1 MRFHVFFVINV
12 ATRRVQITGIRSDP
26 HGLWMEQLARN
37 LTDPV
42 AAFLRHSTK
51 LIHDRDPLFTKRFN
65 AILRSAGVK
74 PILLPPRSPNLNAYA
89 ERFVKSIR
97 VECLDKM
104 IFLGEDHLRHTIGQY
119 LIHIII
125 SRETTKPWTIS

>member
-26 HGLWMEQLARN
+26 HGLWVEQLARN

-42 AAFLRHSTK
+42 EGFLRHSTK

-65 AILRSAGVK
+65 AILRSAGVT
-74 PILLPPRSPNLNAYA
+74 PLLPPARSPNLNAYA
-89 ERFVKSIR
+89 EAS
-97 VECLDKM
+97 
-104 IFLGEDHLRHTIGQY
+104 
-119 LIHIII
+119 
-125 SRETTKPWTIS
+125 